1 MSLLDMFHTGPSE
14 KEKAEARAFKNALK
28 YGTDF
33 GKTYIDAKKRYDEAW
48 EAKGVAKK
56 AAEKAIAKYRGIK
69 FKKTWGNWSSIYVRE
84 HHNCKKSPLG
94 VCVTMHEY
102 GSKNPNKD
110 DPQNC
115 FYCNKEFK

>member
-1 MSLLDMFHTGPSE
+1 MGLIDMFRTGPSE

-56 AAEKAIAKYRGIK
+56 AAEKAIAKYR
-69 FKKTWGNWSSIYVRE
+69 
-84 HHNCKKSPLG
+84 
-94 VCVTMHEY
+94 
-102 GSKNPNKD
+102 
-110 DPQNC
+110 
-115 FYCNKEFK
+115 